1 MRMKN
6 IFKQMQNLG
15 LFASGIVAHHYGSKL
30 LDLKDN
36 LDESKI
42 QAERD
47 AKLDEI
53 ATNIKLL
60 KDNCSSIS
68 KKDSFNN
75 NTEVSD
81 DNISSLQEQLKVAEY
96 KSKSVLDSLNKFD
109 SNSDLSS
116 NKENLHKEVSDMLS
130 VTEKIKKLLDGFSD
144 SKGSGKG
151 NNFMPSLN
159 SLYDYLNNMS
169 LLEEASLLHIL
180 LFLVIMLTVFNILV
194 ALFSNEI
201 IKYFDLE
208 QKYPSLNAFFKLR
221 IKFQR
226 YYLI

>member
-1 MRMKN
+1 MKN

-15 LFASGIVAHHYGSKL
+15 LFSSGIVAHHYGSKL
-30 LDLKDN
+30 LDHKEN
-36 LDESKI
+36 LEESKI

-47 AKLDEI
+47 TKLDEI

-68 KKDSFNN
+68 KNDSFKNN
-75 NTEVSD
+75 SELSA
-81 DNISSLQEQLKVAEY
+81 DNISSLQEQLKIAED
-96 KSKSVLDSLNKFD
+96 KSKSVLDSLNKFS
-109 SNSDLSS
+109 SNSDFSS

-130 VTEKIKKLLDGFSD
+130 VTEKINKLLDGFS
-144 SKGSGKG
+144 KGSGEG

-159 SLYDYLNNMS
+159 GLYDYLNNMS

-180 LFLVIMLTVFNILV
+180 LFLVIILTVFNILV

-208 QKYPSLNAFFKLR
+208 QKYPSLDAFFKLR